1 MGQKRKL
8 ERISESRETTV
19 GQAPTSRSGWV
30 AFWRRFSRNK
40 NGVVGSLIILGLV
53 MMALFAQFIAP
64 HSYSDQNLSKSLLPP
79 LQEGLLGTDQFGR
92 DLLSRLIFGSRA
104 SIEVGLIA
112 TGISVIIGTSL
123 GAIAG
128 YLGGWFDYVTEALVS
143 ITWAFPTVLMALFLV
158 SVLGPS
164 LVNVMLAVGLV
175 NWASYTR
182 VVRSQVLSLKE
193 ADFVLAARLSG
204 SQSWRVIFRHL
215 VPNALS
221 PVIVMASLGMA
232 NAILTEAALSFL
244 GLGIQPPTPSW
255 GSILADA
262 RSFLTMAPWLSIFPG
277 IAIMVAVLG
286 FNLLGDGLRDVIDPH
301 SRQ

>member
-1 MGQKRKL
+1 M
-8 ERISESRETTV
+8 
-19 GQAPTSRSGWV
+19 
-30 AFWRRFSRNK
+30 AFWVRFSRNK
-40 NGVVGSLIILGLV
+40 NGVLGALIILALV
-53 MMALFAQFIAP
+53 LVAVFAELVAP
-64 HSYSDQNLSKSLLPP
+64 HSYSDQDLSKSLLPP
-79 LQEGLLGTDQFGR
+79 LQGGLLGTDQFGR
-92 DLLSRLIFGSRA
+92 DLLSRLIYGSRA

-112 TGISVIIGTSL
+112 TGISIIIGTSL
-123 GAIAG
+123 GAMAG
-128 YLGGWFDYVTEALVS
+128 YLGGWFDYLTEALVA

-164 LVNVMLAVGLV
+164 LINVMLAVGLV
-175 NWASYTR
+175 NWAAYTR
-182 VVRSQVLSLKE
+182 VVRSQVLALKE

-204 SQSWRVIFRHL
+204 VQTWRLVFRHL

-277 IAIMVAVLG
+277 VAIMLTVLG
-286 FNLLGDGLRDVIDPH
+286 FNLLGDGLRDVMDPR

>member
-1 MGQKRKL
+1 MQKQKL
-8 ERISESRETTV
+8 EPDSTSKALRK
-19 GQAPTSRSGWV
+19 GKAAPGGSGWM
-30 AFWRRFSRNK
+30 AFWVRFSKNK
-40 NGVVGSLIILGLV
+40 NGVLGALIILGLV
-53 MMALFAQFIAP
+53 LVAVFAELVAP
-64 HSYSDQNLSKSLLPP
+64 HSYSDQNLRYSLLPP
-79 LQEGLLGTDQFGR
+79 LQGGLLGTDQFGR
-92 DLLSRLIFGSRA
+92 DLLSRLIYGSRA

-112 TGISVIIGTSL
+112 TGISIIIGTSL
-123 GAIAG
+123 GAMSG
-128 YLGGWFDYVTEALVS
+128 YLGGWFDYLTEALVA

-175 NWASYTR
+175 NWAAYTR
-182 VVRSQVLSLKE
+182 VVRSQVLALKK

-204 SQSWRVIFRHL
+204 VQTWRLIFRHL

-277 IAIMVAVLG
+277 IAIMIAVLG
-286 FNLLGDGLRDVIDPH
+286 FNLLGDGLRDVMDPR

>member
-1 MGQKRKL
+1 MQKR
-8 ERISESRETTV
+8 SESNSTGKATRK
-19 GQAPTSRSGWV
+19 GQRSGWM
-30 AFWRRFSRNK
+30 AFWVRFSRNK
-40 NGVVGSLIILGLV
+40 NGVLGALIILALV
-53 MMALFAQFIAP
+53 LVAVFAELVAP
-64 HSYSDQNLSKSLLPP
+64 HSYSDQDLSKSLLPP
-79 LQEGLLGTDQFGR
+79 LQGGLLGTDQFGR
-92 DLLSRLIFGSRA
+92 DLLSRLIYGSRA

-112 TGISVIIGTSL
+112 TGISIIIGTSL
-123 GAIAG
+123 GAMAG
-128 YLGGWFDYVTEALVS
+128 YLGGWFDYLTEALVA

-164 LVNVMLAVGLV
+164 LINVMLAVGLV
-175 NWASYTR
+175 NWAAYTR
-182 VVRSQVLSLKE
+182 VVRSQVLALKE

-204 SQSWRVIFRHL
+204 VQTWRLVFRHL

-277 IAIMVAVLG
+277 VAIMLTVLG
-286 FNLLGDGLRDVIDPH
+286 FNLLGDGLRDVMDPR